1 MAPGKNDRTGH
12 KAAGRG
18 AVLHYKV
25 DLSILAFGS
34 EHRSQFFCGESMSLD
49 LAVYFSGPC
58 DRFDTDVRGMRV
70 DFGNG
75 KIFEIA

>member
-1 MAPGKNDRTGH
+1 
-12 KAAGRG
+12 
-18 AVLHYKV
+18 
-25 DLSILAFGS
+25 
-34 EHRSQFFCGESMSLD
+34 MSFD

-75 KIFEIA
+75 KIFEIAQVFLDGGILDRTHPSFMQDRYSIEYLDAPKVQRREA